1 MAACHV
7 FWRLIWY
14 IHICLSFLSVCLT
27 AVPDRNVLIYISLS
41 KNDSTSLCSSGGVRC
56 KMSDVAFS
64 PCRGFSLEI
73 VLFPK
78 GKSHHRTRIAQTLS
92 PVNYTSIVVLFRSF
106 NTHRVPEVCVR
117 VCQIQTLHCFTW
129 AHLWCTDVMLLLEQ
143 KSDSLWSFLIFC
155 FDSHHS
161 FNSLQMLVWFPGK
174 HILG

>member
-1 MAACHV
+1 M
-7 FWRLIWY
+7 FWRLSRSSFEGPSNIFLFIWVMFSQSNS
-14 IHICLSFLSVCLT
+14 CTKKLS
-27 AVPDRNVLIYISLS
+27 LIPTDINLS

-106 NTHRVPEVCVR
+106 NTHWVPEVCVR
-117 VCQIQTLHCFTW
+117 VCQIQRLHCFTW
-129 AHLWCTDVMLLLEQ
+129 AYLWCTDMMMLLLEH
-143 KSDSLWSFLIFC
+143 K
-155 FDSHHS
+155 
-161 FNSLQMLVWFPGK
+161 K
-174 HILG
+174 HF